1 VVTYLNRDFGSAI
14 EGIERGGDQKI
25 AVIPDGGQED
35 WVVKHDIPK
44 RLPSALRAVRP
55 R

>member
-1 VVTYLNRDFGSAI
+1 MTYFNRDFGSAI

-35 WVVKHDIPK
+35 WVVKHDIPT
-44 RLPSALRAVRP
+44 RLPSAIKAERP
-55 R
+55 G